1 MMSRTTPR
9 GQHDEV
15 PRTEVWRGG
24 FRGVELFGST
34 GRSRSSPGAAGRSA
48 RRWPAGSAS
57 GTALLIVDRNVD
69 AAEAT
74 AAALRA
80 VGADAYAVEA
90 DVTSEEDAERAVQA
104 AVERWGAWTS

>member
-1 MMSRTTPR
+1 M
-9 GQHDEV
+9 
-15 PRTEVWRGG
+15 
-24 FRGVELFGST
+24 
-34 GRSRSSPGAAGRSA
+34 
-48 RRWPAGSAS
+48 
-57 GTALLIVDRNVD
+57 D